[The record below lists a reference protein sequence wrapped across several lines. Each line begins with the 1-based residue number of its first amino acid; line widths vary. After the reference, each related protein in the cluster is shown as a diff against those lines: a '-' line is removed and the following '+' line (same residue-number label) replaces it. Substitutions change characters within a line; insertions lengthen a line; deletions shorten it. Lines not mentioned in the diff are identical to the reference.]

1 MHAAHPPRAP
11 LVKGGIALAPAAR
24 PRCRTMKTCLIYGFA
39 MSLAGA
45 VLNLTLYF
53 LNYHSD
59 VAKLGVAQGIGAI
72 GGLAIGITC
81 IVLGTKA
88 RRAELPA
95 HEEFTYGRA
104 LGTGVMI
111 TLFAAL
117 LGIVTNYVYFAV
129 INPGLTDI
137 IVQSQ
142 MEKMEAKGMSGVQL
156 EQVEKVTRM
165 MTKPP
170 IQAAFGFLGG
180 MFFGTII
187 SLVTSAF
194 LKKPARDELSPT

>member
-1 MHAAHPPRAP
+1 
-11 LVKGGIALAPAAR
+11 
-24 PRCRTMKTCLIYGFA
+24 MKTCLVYGFA

-45 VLNLTLYF
+45 VLNLALYF
-53 LNYHSD
+53 LGYHSD
-59 VAKLGVAQGIGAI
+59 PAKLGLAQGIGSL

-95 HEEFTYGRA
+95 NEEFGYGRA

-111 TLFAAL
+111 VLFGAL
-117 LGIVTNYVYFAV
+117 LGIVTNYLYFAV
-129 INPGLTDI
+129 INPGMTDI

-142 MEKMEAKGMSGVQL
+142 LEKMEAKGMSGVQL
-156 EQVEKVTRM
+156 EQAEKMIRI
-165 MTKPP
+165 MTNPP

-180 MFFGTII
+180 MFFGTVI
-187 SLVTSAF
+187 SLITSAF
-194 LKKPARDELSPT
+194 LKRPARDEFSQA